1 MKQGNKNGIGV
12 GDGLWTR
19 LETDLSR
26 DPHLTDAEFIEFA
39 ADVVGAI
46 DAMRLRNHVARCS
59 VCSREL
65 GVLREIGTVWD
76 DPARVGSLEARIAQ
90 TVNPLPRELDTQAW
104 WAHAFSWTS
113 LAPLGRGLAAMAAT
127 DEVASVD
134 FTVQGDD
141 DTSIEG
147 LAGVIQRRGDEYY
160 VRVAA
165 AVEVQEGYRGRMID
179 IVTADNATNQLTFQ
193 RKIGI
198 GQFVLIGTKLDIASV
213 KLTAR
218 LLP

>member
-1 MKQGNKNGIGV
+1 
-12 GDGLWTR
+12 
-19 LETDLSR
+19 
-26 DPHLTDAEFIEFA
+26 
-39 ADVVGAI
+39 
-46 DAMRLRNHVARCS
+46 
-59 VCSREL
+59 
-65 GVLREIGTVWD
+65 
-76 DPARVGSLEARIAQ
+76 
-90 TVNPLPRELDTQAW
+90 
-104 WAHAFSWTS
+104 
-113 LAPLGRGLAAMAAT
+113 MAAT